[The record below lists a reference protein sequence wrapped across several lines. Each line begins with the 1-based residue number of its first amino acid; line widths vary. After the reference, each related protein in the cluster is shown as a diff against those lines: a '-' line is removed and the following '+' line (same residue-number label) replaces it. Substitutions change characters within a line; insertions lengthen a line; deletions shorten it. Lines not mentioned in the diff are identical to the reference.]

1 MVEGFVMTSIKTTV
15 VHKAQFNIVLQRQA
29 HAKSLT
35 NTLYSA
41 QNTWQSLSD
50 CDLKEETLQKFVT
63 MMPY

>member
-1 MVEGFVMTSIKTTV
+1 MVEGFVMTSFKTTV
-15 VHKAQFNIVLQRQA
+15 VHRAQFNIVLQGQD

-50 CDLKEETLQKFVT
+50 CDLKEKTLSSLI
-63 MMPY
+63 